1 MLSILI
7 KQKHINTIKSEVFGV
22 AELLPSRQVS
32 GKYVNNL
39 LLVRFVDGGGKPVS
53 GFCSSEGLFH
63 GGELLH
69 FGCYSGIFLHHL
81 FYMKLVS
88 IFFIVLILFLIF
100 IFAVYLR

>member
-53 GFCSSEGLFH
+53 GFCSSEGLSH

-69 FGCYSGIFLHHL
+69 FGCYSDIFLHYL
-81 FYMKLVS
+81 FFMEFVA
-88 IFFIVLILFLIF
+88 IFVIVLILFF
-100 IFAVYLR
+100 IFAVDLR